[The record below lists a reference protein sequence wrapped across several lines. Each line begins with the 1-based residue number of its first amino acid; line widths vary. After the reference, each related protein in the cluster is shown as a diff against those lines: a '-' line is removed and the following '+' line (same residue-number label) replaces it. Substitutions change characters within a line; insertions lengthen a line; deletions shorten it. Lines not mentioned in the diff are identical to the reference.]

1 MSRFTSKSLS
11 SEQSAYVSGIVQ
23 MVLTS
28 VDVVERGNAI
38 EGLARALDR
47 DRSLLDALLQDK
59 SGSKKLESL
68 ITVPQTDA
76 SLARLASV
84 LLTDKTLVAST
95 SSPYP
100 SHSLECLFKTLSQQ
114 VHLDWSKTKE
124 RKDKDK
130 KKKQKQKQKDKEESS
145 KRKRDE
151 GSDNDGEDD
160 DDDLPPRVPALVL
173 QAGKTISE
181 GIEDFCQSQFGVHV
195 VTSFVDLLS
204 VEALRSVKKLRAI
217 AVAVSFS
224 VASHAREFAR
234 DRSACRALASV
245 LKAATAMGERNVW
258 DTAVN
263 GALCRDRT
271 EAEQG
276 ELFDE
281 MMIDPTG
288 SYSLEAI
295 FLSVPDVAA
304 WKTLYTQNFTRPTS
318 VIGAAKHSK
327 ANFVVQRVVESV
339 PDEETALELLGR
351 LLPEAEMLLRDRPG
365 VIAAMVKAAGA
376 QRVMQRELMEF
387 LRAQNKGKE
396 DGLSLGEWLTYG
408 DAGSRHVWAAGVR
421 IYQALFSFGM
431 PHSASLFSDLLAI
444 GPQRLRFLAKTAPG
458 SHLLDACIA
467 SRTVRFNEKAQV
479 AELFEG
485 RWVELAMNAHAS
497 HVVEHLYL
505 EMVECDFT
513 KHFKGIEEELTA
525 AAGKVTT
532 VASGRHLL
540 RVIGAKATPAEV
552 TAEAARREDKKR
564 KLEQEIF
571 VE

>member
-1 MSRFTSKSLS
+1 
-11 SEQSAYVSGIVQ
+11 
-23 MVLTS
+23 MVLKS
-28 VDVVERGNAI
+28 VDIVERGVAI
-38 EGLARALDR
+38 EGLARALGR
-47 DRSLLDALLQDK
+47 DRTLLEALLQDK

-76 SLARLASV
+76 SLAWLTSV
-84 LLTDKTLVAST
+84 LLTEKTLTAST
-95 SSPYP
+95 ASPYP
-100 SHSLECLFKTLSQQ
+100 SHSLECLFKTLAQQ
-114 VHLDWSKTKE
+114 GHLDWSKTKE
-124 RKDKDK
+124 RKDKKSK
-130 KKKQKQKQKDKEESS
+130 KKKKKKEEKEGG

-151 GSDNDGEDD
+151 ASDEDEED
-160 DDDLPPRVPALVL
+160 EEEPPRVPAIVL
-173 QAGKTISE
+173 AAGKTIAE
-181 GIEDFCQSQFGVHV
+181 AIEDFCQSQFGVHV
-195 VTSFVDLLS
+195 VTSFLELLS
-204 VEALRSVKKLRAI
+204 AEALRSVKKLRA
-217 AVAVSFS
+217 VAISVGFS
-224 VASHAREFAR
+224 VASHARDFAR
-234 DRSACRALASV
+234 DRSACRALAAV
-245 LKAATAMGERNVW
+245 LKAATDMGERSVW

-263 GALCRDRT
+263 GALSRDLP

-276 ELFDE
+276 ELFDD

-288 SYSLEAI
+288 SYTLEAI

-327 ANFVVQRVVESV
+327 ANFVVQRLVESV

-351 LLPEAEMLLRDRPG
+351 LLPEAEVLLRDRPG
-365 VIAAMVKAAGA
+365 VIAAMAKAAGT
-376 QRVMQRELMEF
+376 QRVMQREIMEF
-387 LRAQNKGKE
+387 LRSQNKGKE

-408 DAGSRHVWAAGVR
+408 DAGSRQVWAAGVR

-431 PHSASLFSDLLAI
+431 PHSAALFSDLLGI
-444 GPQRLRFLAKTAPG
+444 GAQRLRFLAKTAPG

-485 RWVELAMNAHAS
+485 RWVELAMNAHSS
-497 HVVEHLYL
+497 HVVEHLYQ

-513 KHFKGIEEELTA
+513 KHVKGIEEELTA

-552 TAEAARREDKKR
+552 TAEAARREEKKR

-571 VE
+571 VV